1 MKALLLLVV
10 MCICCWHGNAYKSDG
25 SVRLR
30 ERSPFH
36 EDDHP
41 EDDETEHLMDERMD
55 EEADDSMDRE
65 AQDSMEEDTEDP
77 MDEDPVASKSCEQT
91 GCKHG
96 GTCDSRTGQCSCA
109 MGFSG
114 WVSKFTLQIIF
125 HGSGGTVMVGNVT
138 MQF

>member
-1 MKALLLLVV
+1 MKALILLVV

-30 ERSPFH
+30 ERSPFQ
-36 EDDHP
+36 EDDDP
-41 EDDETEHLMDERMD
+41 EYDETEDPMDEGMDEGMD
-55 EEADDSMDRE
+55 EEADDSMDQE
-65 AQDSMEEDTEDP
+65 AQDSMEEDK
-77 MDEDPVASKSCEQT
+77 EDPVASKSCEQT

-125 HGSGGTVMVGNVT
+125 HSSGGAVMFA
-138 MQF
+138 MH